1 MQVELTDLLMDKGWM
16 GKERKKENRILAWVT
31 ERLQVPSFE
40 KWKSWG
46 EGKIK
51 ECKVFWLLNPS
62 SLFSPHDRP
71 RNQSQGA
78 EAWNMAEEM
87 AD

>member
-1 MQVELTDLLMDKGWM
+1 M
-16 GKERKKENRILAWVT
+16 
-31 ERLQVPSFE
+31 PSCE

-51 ECKVFWLLNPS
+51 ECKVFRLLNPS
-62 SLFSPHDRP
+62 SLFSSHDRP

>member
-1 MQVELTDLLMDKGWM
+1 MQVELTDLLMGKGWM
-16 GKERKKENRILAWVT
+16 SKERKKENRLLAWVT
-31 ERLQVPSFE
+31 ERLQVPSCE

-51 ECKVFWLLNPS
+51 ECKVFRLLNPS
-62 SLFSPHDRP
+62 SFFSPHDRP
-71 RNQSQGA
+71 RNQSHGV